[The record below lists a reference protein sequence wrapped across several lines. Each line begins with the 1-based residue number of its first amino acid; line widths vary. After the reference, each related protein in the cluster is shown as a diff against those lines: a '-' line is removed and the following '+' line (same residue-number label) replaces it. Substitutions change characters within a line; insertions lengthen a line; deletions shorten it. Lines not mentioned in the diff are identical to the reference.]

1 MNVLEQLMT
10 YYAQNGSYVMDEF
23 GRHFLMSAYGVLF
36 AAVVGV
42 PAGILIAHFR
52 RLSAWVFAVTNV
64 IQTIPALAMLAV
76 LMLVMGLGANTVI
89 LSLFL
94 YSLAPIIRNTYT
106 GIISIEHAY
115 LESGK
120 AMGMTKFQVL
130 RMVELPLALSV
141 IMAGLRT
148 ALVIAIGITAIG
160 TFVGAGGLGDMIV
173 RGSNATNGTA
183 IILAGAIPTAVMAVG
198 ADLLMAWLERALS
211 PVKKKE
217 PGRNTFNQPHRI
229 EKEAGVQPLFLF
241 KS

>member
-10 YYAQNGSYVMDEF
+10 YYVQNGSYVMDEF

-89 LSLFL
+89 VSLFL
-94 YSLAPIIRNTYT
+94 YSLLPIIRNTYT
-106 GIISIEHAY
+106 GIVSIEHAY

-183 IILAGAIPTAVMAVG
+183 IILAGAIPTAVMAVA

-211 PVKKKE
+211 PVKKK
-217 PGRNTFNQPHRI
+217 RTRAKH
-229 EKEAGVQPLFLF
+229 VQ
-241 KS
+241 SAA